1 MIIVDVEVRKRR
13 LHNFARQGT
22 IQKEERRDSKDS
34 FKTEI
39 VVKDLPNCKC
49 CTKNRTYEI

>member
-1 MIIVDVEVRKRR
+1 MIIVDIEVRKRR
-13 LHNFARQGT
+13 LHNFARLGT

-39 VVKDLPNCKC
+39 VVKDFAKW
-49 CTKNRTYEI
+49 

>member
-1 MIIVDVEVRKRR
+1 MIIVDIEVRKRR

-22 IQKEERRDSKDS
+22 VQREERRDAKES

-39 VVKDLPNCKC
+39 VVKDLPKL
-49 CTKNRTYEI
+49 